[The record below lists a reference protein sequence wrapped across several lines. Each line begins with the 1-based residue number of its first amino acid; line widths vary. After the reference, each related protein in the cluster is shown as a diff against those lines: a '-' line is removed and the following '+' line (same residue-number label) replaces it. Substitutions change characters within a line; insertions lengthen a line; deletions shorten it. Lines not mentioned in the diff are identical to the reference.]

1 MGAMPHQKHPQHPQ
15 LADTP
20 ALVSSLLGQVDQL
33 ITTQKLDQPLVVGI
47 HTGGVWL
54 AKVIAEHLNAPLG
67 QLDIAFY
74 RDDFSK
80 NGLHPQ
86 VSPSS
91 LPFNIND
98 RHLLLVDDVL
108 MSGRTVR
115 AAMNELFDFGR
126 PASIK
131 LITLCSV
138 NQRELPIQADAC
150 ALTLDLDVGQYLQLD
165 GPDPLQLSII
175 EHANHE

>member
-1 MGAMPHQKHPQHPQ
+1 MGATKNSQDSEF
-15 LADTP
+15 ANTP
-20 ALVSSLLGQVDQL
+20 ALVSQLLDQVDQL
-33 ITTQKLDQPLVVGI
+33 VDAQKLGQPLVIGI

-54 AKVIAEHLNAPLG
+54 ARVIAEHLQAPLG
-67 QLDIAFY
+67 ELDIAFY
-74 RDDFSK
+74 RDDFSHK
-80 NGLHPQ
+80 GLHPQ

-131 LITLCSV
+131 LVTLCSV
-138 NQRELPIQADAC
+138 NQRQLPIQADVC
-150 ALTLDLDVGQYLQLD
+150 ALTLDLEAGQYLQLD
-165 GPDPLQLSII
+165 GPEPLKLSII
-175 EHANHE
+175 EQANHE

>member
-1 MGAMPHQKHPQHPQ
+1 MGATQTLHCPE

-20 ALVSSLLGQVDQL
+20 ALVSNLLEQIDQL
-33 ITTQKLDQPLVVGI
+33 IFTQKLDQPLVIGI
-47 HTGGVWL
+47 HTGGVWV
-54 AKVIAEHLNAPLG
+54 AKVIAQHLQAPLG

-98 RHLLLVDDVL
+98 RHVLLVDDVL
-108 MSGRTVR
+108 MSGRTIR

-150 ALTLDLDVGQYLQLD
+150 ALSLDLEAGKYLQLQ
-165 GPDPLQLSII
+165 GPDTLKLSII
-175 EHANHE
+175 EHANHD

>member
-1 MGAMPHQKHPQHPQ
+1 MGATQTLHYPE

-20 ALVSSLLGQVDQL
+20 ALVNNLLDQIDQL
-33 ITTQKLDQPLVVGI
+33 IFTQKLDQPLVIGI
-47 HTGGVWL
+47 HTGGVWV
-54 AKVIAEHLNAPLG
+54 AKVIAQHLQAPLG

-80 NGLHPQ
+80 HGLHPQ

-98 RHLLLVDDVL
+98 RHVLLVDDVL
-108 MSGRTVR
+108 MSGRTIR

-150 ALTLDLDVGQYLQLD
+150 ALSLDLEVGQYIQLQ
-165 GPDPLQLSII
+165 GPDTLKLSII
-175 EHANHE
+175 EHANHD

>member
-1 MGAMPHQKHPQHPQ
+1 MGATEHPNHPQ

-20 ALVSSLLGQVDQL
+20 ALISHLLNQVDHL
-33 ITTQKLDQPLVVGI
+33 ITDLSLVEPLVIGI

-54 AKVIAEHLNAPLG
+54 AKTIAEHLSAPLG

-74 RDDFSK
+74 RDDFSH

-91 LPFNIND
+91 LPFDINN

-131 LITLCSV
+131 LVTLCSV

-150 ALTLDLDVGQYLQLD
+150 ALSLSLKPGQYLQLN
-165 GPDPLQLSII
+165 GPEPLKLSII
-175 EHANHE
+175 ESANHE

>member
-1 MGAMPHQKHPQHPQ
+1 MGAKRTPQHPE

-20 ALVSSLLGQVDQL
+20 ALVNHLLHQVDQL
-33 ITTQKLDQPLVVGI
+33 LTTQKIDQPLVIGI

-54 AKVIAEHLNAPLG
+54 AKVLAEHLHAPLG

-80 NGLHPQ
+80 HGLHPQ

-98 RHLLLVDDVL
+98 QHILLVDDVL
-108 MSGRTVR
+108 MSGRTAR

-131 LITLCSV
+131 LVTLCSV

-150 ALTLDLDVGQYLQLD
+150 ALTLDLKPGQYLQLE
-165 GPDPLQLSII
+165 GPDTLKLSII

>member
-1 MGAMPHQKHPQHPQ
+1 MGATQHQQHPQ

-20 ALVSSLLGQVDQL
+20 ALVSHLLDQIDQL
-33 ITTQKLDQPLVVGI
+33 ITTQELDQPLVIGI

-54 AKVIAEHLNAPLG
+54 AEVISKHLHAPLG
-67 QLDIAFY
+67 KLDIAFY

-131 LITLCSV
+131 LVTLCSV
-138 NQRELPIQADAC
+138 NQRDLPIQADAC
-150 ALTLDLDVGQYLQLD
+150 ALTLDLEAGQYLQLD
-165 GPDPLQLSII
+165 GPESLQLSII
-175 EHANHE
+175 ERASHE

>member
-1 MGAMPHQKHPQHPQ
+1 MGATQDPQ

-20 ALVSSLLGQVDQL
+20 ALVSRLLDQVDQL
-33 ITTQKLDQPLVVGI
+33 ITKQKLDQPLVVGI

-54 AKVIAEHLNAPLG
+54 AQVIAKHIQAPLG

-131 LITLCSV
+131 LVTLCSV
-138 NQRELPIQADAC
+138 NQRELPVQADAC
-150 ALTLDLDVGQYLQLD
+150 ALTMDLDAGQYLQLD
-165 GPDPLQLSII
+165 GPLPLKLSIM

>member
-1 MGAMPHQKHPQHPQ
+1 MAAPPTPQHPQ
-15 LADTP
+15 LADTQ
-20 ALVSSLLGQVDQL
+20 ALVNDLLNQVDQL
-33 ITTQKLDQPLVVGI
+33 VTTQHIDQPLVIGI

-54 AKVIAEHLNAPLG
+54 AKVIAQHLRAPFG
-67 QLDIAFY
+67 ELDIAFY

-80 NGLHPQ
+80 HGLHPQ

-98 RHLLLVDDVL
+98 RHLILVDDVL

-131 LITLCSV
+131 LVTLCSV

-150 ALTLDLDVGQYLQLD
+150 ALTLHLAPGQYLQLE
-165 GPDPLQLSII
+165 GPDTLKLSII

>member
-1 MGAMPHQKHPQHPQ
+1 MGAKRTPQHPE

-20 ALVSSLLGQVDQL
+20 ALVSHLLHQVDQL
-33 ITTQKLDQPLVVGI
+33 LATQKIDQPLVIGI

-54 AKVIAEHLNAPLG
+54 AKVLAEHLQAPLG

-80 NGLHPQ
+80 HGLHPQ

-98 RHLLLVDDVL
+98 QHILLVDDVL
-108 MSGRTVR
+108 MSGRTAR

-131 LITLCSV
+131 LVTLCSV

-150 ALTLDLDVGQYLQLD
+150 ALTLDLKPGQYLQLE
-165 GPDPLQLSII
+165 GPDTLKLSII

>member
-1 MGAMPHQKHPQHPQ
+1 MGATQTLKYPE

-20 ALVSSLLGQVDQL
+20 ALVNHLLDQIDRL
-33 ITTQKLDQPLVVGI
+33 ITTHKLDQPLVIGI

-54 AKVIAEHLNAPLG
+54 AKVIAEHIQAPLG

-98 RHLLLVDDVL
+98 RHVLLVDDVL

-150 ALTLDLDVGQYLQLD
+150 ALTLDLDVGQYLQLE
-165 GPDPLQLSII
+165 GPEILKLSII
-175 EHANHE
+175 EHANHD

>member
-1 MGAMPHQKHPQHPQ
+1 MGATQTLHCPE

-20 ALVSSLLGQVDQL
+20 ALVSNLLDQIDQL
-33 ITTQKLDQPLVVGI
+33 IFTQKLDQPLVIGI
-47 HTGGVWL
+47 HTGGVWV
-54 AKVIAEHLNAPLG
+54 AKVIAQHLQAPLG
-67 QLDIAFY
+67 QLDITFY

-98 RHLLLVDDVL
+98 RHVLLVDDVL
-108 MSGRTVR
+108 MSGRTIR

-150 ALTLDLDVGQYLQLD
+150 ALSLDLEAGKYLQLQ
-165 GPDPLQLSII
+165 GPDTLKLSII
-175 EHANHE
+175 EHANHD

>member
-1 MGAMPHQKHPQHPQ
+1 MGAKRTPQHPE

-20 ALVSSLLGQVDQL
+20 ALVNHLLHQVDQL
-33 ITTQKLDQPLVVGI
+33 LTTQKIDQPLVIGI

-54 AKVIAEHLNAPLG
+54 AKVLAEHLQAPLG

-80 NGLHPQ
+80 HGLHPQ

-98 RHLLLVDDVL
+98 QHILLVDDVL
-108 MSGRTVR
+108 MSGRTAR

-131 LITLCSV
+131 LVTLCSV

-150 ALTLDLDVGQYLQLD
+150 ALTLDLKPGQYLQLE
-165 GPDPLQLSII
+165 GPDTLKLSII
-175 EHANHE
+175 EHVNLE

>member
-1 MGAMPHQKHPQHPQ
+1 MGAKRTPQHPE

-20 ALVSSLLGQVDQL
+20 ALVSHLLHQVDQL
-33 ITTQKLDQPLVVGI
+33 LATQKIDQPLVIGI

-54 AKVIAEHLNAPLG
+54 AKVLAEHLQAPLG

-80 NGLHPQ
+80 HGLHPQ

-98 RHLLLVDDVL
+98 QHILLVDDVL
-108 MSGRTVR
+108 MSGRTAR

-131 LITLCSV
+131 LVTLCSV

-150 ALTLDLDVGQYLQLD
+150 ALTLDLKPGQYLQLE
-165 GPDPLQLSII
+165 GPDTLKLSII
-175 EHANHE
+175 EHVNHE

>member
-1 MGAMPHQKHPQHPQ
+1 MGATQTLHCPE

-20 ALVSSLLGQVDQL
+20 ALVSNLLEQIDQL
-33 ITTQKLDQPLVVGI
+33 IFTQKLDQPLVIGI
-47 HTGGVWL
+47 HTGGVWV
-54 AKVIAEHLNAPLG
+54 AKVIAQHLQAPLG
-67 QLDIAFY
+67 QLDITFY

-98 RHLLLVDDVL
+98 RHVVLVDDVL
-108 MSGRTVR
+108 MRGRTIR

-150 ALTLDLDVGQYLQLD
+150 ALSLDLEAGKYLQLQ
-165 GPDPLQLSII
+165 GPDTLKLSII
-175 EHANHE
+175 EHANHD

>member
-1 MGAMPHQKHPQHPQ
+1 MGATQHLQHPE

-20 ALVSSLLGQVDQL
+20 ALVNSLLNQVDQL
-33 ITTQKLDQPLVVGI
+33 ITTQKLDQPLVIGI

-54 AKVIAEHLNAPLG
+54 AKVIAEHLQAPFG

-108 MSGRTVR
+108 MTGRTVR

-126 PASIK
+126 PASIQ
-131 LITLCSV
+131 LVTLCSV

-150 ALTLDLDVGQYLQLD
+150 ALTLDLEVGQYLQLE
-165 GPDPLQLSII
+165 GPETLKLSII
-175 EHANHE
+175 ERANHE

>member
-1 MGAMPHQKHPQHPQ
+1 MGATHHPQHPQ

-20 ALVSSLLGQVDQL
+20 ALIDSLLNQIDQL
-33 ITTQKLDQPLVVGI
+33 IITQQLDQPLVVGI

-108 MSGRTVR
+108 MSGRTIR

-131 LITLCSV
+131 LATLCSV
-138 NQRELPIQADAC
+138 NQRELPVQADVC
-150 ALTLDLDVGQYLQLD
+150 ALTLNLRAGQYLQLD
-165 GPDPLQLSII
+165 GPDPLKLSII
-175 EHANHE
+175 EQANHE

>member
-1 MGAMPHQKHPQHPQ
+1 MGATPTPHHPE
-15 LADTP
+15 LADTK
-20 ALVSSLLGQVDQL
+20 ALVSKLLSQVDQL
-33 ITTQKLDQPLVVGI
+33 ITQHQLTDPLVIGI

-54 AKVIAEHLNAPLG
+54 AEALAKHLNAPLG
-67 QLDIAFY
+67 KLDIAFY

-91 LPFNIND
+91 LPFNIDN
-98 RHLLLVDDVL
+98 RHILLVDDVL

-115 AAMNELFDFGR
+115 AALNEVFDFGR
-126 PASIK
+126 PASVK
-131 LITLCSV
+131 LVTLCSL

-150 ALTLDLDVGQYLQLD
+150 ALELYLEQGQYLQLD
-165 GPDPLQLSII
+165 GPEPLKLSII
-175 EHANHE
+175 EHANHD

>member
-1 MGAMPHQKHPQHPQ
+1 MGASSTPKYPE

-20 ALVSSLLGQVDQL
+20 ALVSNLLDQVDNL
-33 ITTQKLDQPLVVGI
+33 LTTQNIEQPLVVGI

-54 AKVIAEHLNAPLG
+54 AKVLANHLQTPFG
-67 QLDIAFY
+67 ELDIAFY

-80 NGLHPQ
+80 NGLHPL
-86 VSPSS
+86 VRPSS

-98 RHLLLVDDVL
+98 RHILLVDDVL

-131 LITLCSV
+131 LITLCCV
-138 NQRELPIQADAC
+138 NQRELPVQADAC
-150 ALTLDLDVGQYLQLD
+150 ALTLDLAPGQYLQLE
-165 GPDPLQLSII
+165 GPETLQLSII

>member
-1 MGAMPHQKHPQHPQ
+1 MGATQTLHCPE

-20 ALVSSLLGQVDQL
+20 ALVSNLLEQIDQL
-33 ITTQKLDQPLVVGI
+33 IFTQKLDQPLVIGI
-47 HTGGVWL
+47 HTGGVWV
-54 AKVIAEHLNAPLG
+54 AKVIAQHLQAPLG
-67 QLDIAFY
+67 QLDITFY

-98 RHLLLVDDVL
+98 RHVLLVDDVL
-108 MSGRTVR
+108 MSGRTIR

-150 ALTLDLDVGQYLQLD
+150 ALSLDLEAGKYLQLQ
-165 GPDPLQLSII
+165 GPDTLKLSII
-175 EHANHE
+175 EHANHD

>member
-1 MGAMPHQKHPQHPQ
+1 MGATQTLHCPE

-20 ALVSSLLGQVDQL
+20 ALVSNLLEQIDQL
-33 ITTQKLDQPLVVGI
+33 IFTQKLDQPLVIGI
-47 HTGGVWL
+47 HTGGVWV
-54 AKVIAEHLNAPLG
+54 AKVIAQHLQAPLG
-67 QLDIAFY
+67 QLDITFY

-98 RHLLLVDDVL
+98 RHVLLVDDVL
-108 MSGRTVR
+108 MSGRTIR

-150 ALTLDLDVGQYLQLD
+150 ALSLNLEAGKYLQLQ
-165 GPDPLQLSII
+165 GPDTLKLSII
-175 EHANHE
+175 EHANHD

>member
-1 MGAMPHQKHPQHPQ
+1 MGATQTLHCPE

-20 ALVSSLLGQVDQL
+20 ALVSNLLEQIDQ
-33 ITTQKLDQPLVVGI
+33 IIFTQKLDQPLVIGI
-47 HTGGVWL
+47 HTGGVWV
-54 AKVIAEHLNAPLG
+54 AKVIAQHLQAPLG
-67 QLDIAFY
+67 QLDITFY

-98 RHLLLVDDVL
+98 RHVLLVDDVL
-108 MSGRTVR
+108 MSGRTIR

-150 ALTLDLDVGQYLQLD
+150 ALSLDLEAGKYLQLQ
-165 GPDPLQLSII
+165 GPDTLKLSII
-175 EHANHE
+175 EHANHD

>member
-1 MGAMPHQKHPQHPQ
+1 MGATRTPQYPE

-20 ALVSSLLGQVDQL
+20 ALVTNLLDQVDQL
-33 ITTQKLDQPLVVGI
+33 LTSQNIEQPLVIGV
-47 HTGGVWL
+47 HTGGAWL
-54 AKVIAEHLNAPLG
+54 AKVVASHLQVPFG
-67 QLDIAFY
+67 ELDITFY

-80 NGLHPQ
+80 NGLHPI
-86 VSPSS
+86 VRPSS

-150 ALTLDLDVGQYLQLD
+150 ALTLDLAPGQYLQLQ
-165 GPDPLQLSII
+165 GPEVLQLSII

>member
-1 MGAMPHQKHPQHPQ
+1 MGATQTPEHPK

-20 ALVSSLLGQVDQL
+20 ALVNNLLDQIDQL
-33 ITTQKLDQPLVVGI
+33 ITKHKLDQPLVIGI

-54 AKVIAEHLNAPLG
+54 AKVIAEHIQAPLG

-98 RHLLLVDDVL
+98 RHVLLVDDVL
-108 MSGRTVR
+108 MSGRTIR

-138 NQRELPIQADAC
+138 NKRELPIQADAC
-150 ALTLDLDVGQYLQLD
+150 ALTLDVDVGQYIQLE
-165 GPDPLQLSII
+165 GPETLKLSII
-175 EHANHE
+175 EHVNHE

>member
-1 MGAMPHQKHPQHPQ
+1 MGATQTLHCPE

-20 ALVSSLLGQVDQL
+20 ALVSNLLEQIDQL
-33 ITTQKLDQPLVVGI
+33 IFTQKLDHPLVIGI
-47 HTGGVWL
+47 HTGGVWV
-54 AKVIAEHLNAPLG
+54 AKVIAQHLQAPLG
-67 QLDIAFY
+67 QLDITFY

-98 RHLLLVDDVL
+98 RHVLLVDDVL
-108 MSGRTVR
+108 MSGRTIR

-150 ALTLDLDVGQYLQLD
+150 ALSLDLEAGKYLQLQ
-165 GPDPLQLSII
+165 GPDTLKLSII
-175 EHANHE
+175 EHANHD

>member
-1 MGAMPHQKHPQHPQ
+1 MGATQHPQHPQ

-20 ALVSSLLGQVDQL
+20 ALISSLLAQIDHL
-33 ITTQKLDQPLVVGI
+33 IITQKLDQPLVVGI

-98 RHLLLVDDVL
+98 RHLLLIDDVL
-108 MSGRTVR
+108 MSGRTIR

-131 LITLCSV
+131 LATLCSV
-138 NQRELPIQADAC
+138 NQRELPIQPDAC
-150 ALTLDLDVGQYLQLD
+150 ALTLDLKAGQYLKLD
-165 GPDPLQLSII
+165 GPDPLKLSII
-175 EHANHE
+175 EQANHA

>member
-1 MGAMPHQKHPQHPQ
+1 MGATEHPRHPE

-20 ALVSSLLGQVDQL
+20 ALVNKLLEQVDHL
-33 ITTQKLDQPLVVGI
+33 VTQQGLDQPLVIGI

-54 AKVIAEHLNAPLG
+54 AQAVAEHLQAPLG

-108 MSGRTVR
+108 MSGRTIR

-131 LITLCSV
+131 LVTLCSV
-138 NQRELPIQADAC
+138 DQRELPIQADVC
-150 ALTLDLDVGQYLQLD
+150 ALTLSLDAGQYLQLN
-165 GPDPLQLSII
+165 GPNPLSLSIT
-175 EHANHE
+175 EQAAHD

>member
-1 MGAMPHQKHPQHPQ
+1 MGATQHPQHPQ
-15 LADTP
+15 HPELADTP
-20 ALVSSLLGQVDQL
+20 ALVNSLLNQVDQL
-33 ITTQKLDQPLVVGI
+33 ITTQKLGQPLVIGI

-54 AKVIAEHLNAPLG
+54 AKVIAEHLQAPFG

-108 MSGRTVR
+108 MTGRTVR

-131 LITLCSV
+131 LVTLCSV

-150 ALTLDLDVGQYLQLD
+150 ALTLDLEVGQYLQLD
-165 GPDPLQLSII
+165 GPETLKLSII
-175 EHANHE
+175 ERANHE

>member
-1 MGAMPHQKHPQHPQ
+1 MGATQTLHCPE

-20 ALVSSLLGQVDQL
+20 ALVNSLLDQIDQL
-33 ITTQKLDQPLVVGI
+33 IFTQKLDQPLVIGI
-47 HTGGVWL
+47 HTGGVWV
-54 AKVIAEHLNAPLG
+54 AKVIAQHLQAPLG
-67 QLDIAFY
+67 QLDITFY

-98 RHLLLVDDVL
+98 RHVLLVDDVL
-108 MSGRTVR
+108 MSGRTIR

-150 ALTLDLDVGQYLQLD
+150 ALSLDLEAGKYLQLQ
-165 GPDPLQLSII
+165 GPDTLKLSII
-175 EHANHE
+175 EHANHD